1 MIFGCFRVSDMVA
14 KGIVQLS
21 TGPQKCVLKVGKKG
35 EKSSGSFFIN
45 YLRTYVYIY
54 NINVDWMRGWYLC
67 ARSKGSILRRRREKE
82 RETKRKMGR
91 VRGNS
96 RILRLHK
103 RDGNNFFRGI
113 SVGNKD
119 FTTRLDPSL
128 SFSFYS
134 LHFCLLLFKSFFLGQ
149 CKRRV
154 RIAWLINREIN

>member
-1 MIFGCFRVSDMVA
+1 MCTIERKYFEKKEG
-14 KGIVQLS
+14 KG
-21 TGPQKCVLKVGKKG
+21 KG
-35 EKSSGSFFIN
+35 
-45 YLRTYVYIY
+45 
-54 NINVDWMRGWYLC
+54 D
-67 ARSKGSILRRRREKE
+67 
-82 RETKRKMGR
+82 ETKNGTRTK
-91 VRGNS
+91 
-96 RILRLHK
+96 ILRLHK

-154 RIAWLINREIN
+154 RIA